1 MNVSLHIG
9 MIASCTKCSCC
20 PKYRIKLNPKTEKS
34 NVQFESQT
42 AKNKKLWETSKR
54 SWSRLGGGVSLL
66 QAGGQPRPSWGG
78 TPSLPWRATP
88 SHLYKE
94 GQGSPPRHTSFLS
107 SKLNPR
113 SRPRFRAIRF
123 RAF

>member
-54 SWSRLGGGVSLL
+54 SWNQPGGGVGLL
-66 QAGGQPRPSWGG
+66 QAGAQPKAELGRD
-78 TPSLPWRATP
+78 SLPPLAR
-88 SHLYKE
+88 
-94 GQGSPPRHTSFLS
+94 QDPPPIKGGAGLLLDTQVSYP
-107 SKLNPR
+107 LN
-113 SRPRFRAIRF
+113 
-123 RAF
+123 